1 MIQNREE
8 RGEKTEERTGKRST
22 GIEIREKREKR
33 EYIRD
38 EREKRYEREERG
50 EK

>member
-8 RGEKTEERTGKRST
+8 RGEKTEERKWKRSA

-38 EREKRYEREERG
+38 ERENRYERDE
-50 EK
+50 

>member
-8 RGEKTEERTGKRST
+8 RGEKTEERKGERSS
-22 GIEIREKREKR
+22 GIELRKKREKR

-38 EREKRYEREERG
+38 ERENRYEREE
-50 EK
+50 